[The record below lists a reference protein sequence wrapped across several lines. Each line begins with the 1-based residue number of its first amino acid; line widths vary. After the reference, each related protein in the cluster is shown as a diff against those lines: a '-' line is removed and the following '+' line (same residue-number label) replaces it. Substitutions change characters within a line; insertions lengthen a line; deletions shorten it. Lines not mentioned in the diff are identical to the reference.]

1 MFALSNAA
9 QSKNSKIKRKKTFDL
24 NVISII
30 LARTDTAKLTRGKGF
45 VLN

>member
-1 MFALSNAA
+1 MQPKAKAQKLSE
-9 QSKNSKIKRKKTFDL
+9 KTFDL

-45 VLN
+45 VLL